1 MAGLQAVAEVEEA
14 AALSPQSTR
23 DAAMAASLA
32 AAAVML
38 TFAAACVTILVWVV
52 VAILVAFAA

>member
-1 MAGLQAVAEVEEA
+1 MAGRQVEAAGEGA

>member
-1 MAGLQAVAEVEEA
+1 MAGRQAVAEVEEE

-38 TFAAACVTILVWVV
+38 TFAAACVTISAWVA

>member
-1 MAGLQAVAEVEEA
+1 MAEVEEE

-32 AAAVML
+32 AVML
-38 TFAAACVTILVWVV
+38 TFAAACVTISAWVA

>member
-32 AAAVML
+32 VAAVML

>member
-1 MAGLQAVAEVEEA
+1 MAGRQAAEEVEEE

-32 AAAVML
+32 VAAVML